1 MYDRRHVVLNILVYV
16 DVTESV
22 VLLGRVYSLLNN
34 TKLLENFGSC
44 LAKVRAILKSVINL
58 IPKTLTFTIYF
69 IIYMNW

>member
-44 LAKVRAILKSVINL
+44 
-58 IPKTLTFTIYF
+58 
-69 IIYMNW
+69 